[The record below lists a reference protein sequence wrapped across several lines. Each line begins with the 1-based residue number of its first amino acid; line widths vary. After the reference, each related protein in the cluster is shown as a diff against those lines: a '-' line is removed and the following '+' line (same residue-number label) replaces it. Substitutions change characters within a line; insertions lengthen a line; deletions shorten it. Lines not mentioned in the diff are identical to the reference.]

1 MKSFP
6 SSIESMGVNCR
17 EHTLACIILDRQ
29 TCRCKTGPRFA
40 LFISQANRLIRRFHH
55 IGREFEHEKRGIC
68 AAVVIN

>member
-1 MKSFP
+1 MKSIP
-6 SSIESMGVNCR
+6 SSIESMGVNCQEAHLGLYYIR
-17 EHTLACIILDRQ
+17 Y
-29 TCRCKTGPRFA
+29 KTGPRFA